1 MDLIYRMRAEFERSD
16 HPQKSIEELRR
27 IVVGVAEDGPA
38 REGILFSASFLAAL
52 ADYTNPQGLPL
63 LNEYMEDKE
72 ALDLTLEQ
80 VRQNMEAAWT
90 LWRAAVDKR
99 KEPL

>member
-52 ADYTNPQGLPL
+52 ADYTHSPRGVPCLTSVWRSKKPLILP
-63 LNEYMEDKE
+63 
-72 ALDLTLEQ
+72 
-80 VRQNMEAAWT
+80 
-90 LWRAAVDKR
+90 
-99 KEPL
+99 